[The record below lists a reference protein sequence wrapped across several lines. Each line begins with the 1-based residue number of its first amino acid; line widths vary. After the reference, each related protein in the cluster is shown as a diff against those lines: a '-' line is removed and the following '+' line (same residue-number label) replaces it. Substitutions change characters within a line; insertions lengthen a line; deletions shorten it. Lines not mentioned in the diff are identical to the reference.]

1 MLNSVLYFGRQNCE
15 YSKILEKFLKD
26 NSRKFVS
33 VKSKYK
39 GEIIKKKS
47 ISKNYFDYVFCFR
60 SYFILKKTS

>member
-39 GEIIKKKS
+39 GEIIKKK
-47 ISKNYFDYVFCFR
+47 INF
-60 SYFILKKTS
+60 KKLF